1 MAASNP
7 LDGYTVDPST
17 IRYVG
22 RELQRPECILAE
34 PDGTLWAADARG
46 GVTRIAPDGSQRY
59 IGQRADT
66 RFGDGAGDAG
76 AAVQARYTQGTL
88 PNGLAFTADGSI
100 LISNFGT
107 DRLEI
112 MDRDGRTRTLIDNI
126 DGQPIGKVNFVLR
139 DTRDRVWLTVSTRVN
154 PWTRALADRVRD
166 GYVAVVEDGRIRV
179 VADGFHFTNEIR
191 LDAREQ
197 WLYIVETTGP
207 RITRMRL
214 DESRPGE
221 VRLVDRE
228 IFGPAHLGGLPDG
241 IAFDAHG
248 NLWATLIMVDRLI
261 ALTPQG
267 DMRLLLDDGDAE
279 ASALMRRFDAGTLRS
294 EDMQRARHRAVDG
307 QPHLRRPGPAHRVS
321 GQPVRHA
328 HSLLPLACCR
338 LAVGALAPRNQP
350 PRLNSRLTR
359 PTAPSTTA
367 PAATPNKASS
377 NVVASPPVNPPPTA
391 APARWPAPPA
401 RCHGSGWRRRP

>member
-88 PNGLAFTADGSI
+88 PNGLAFAADGSI

-154 PWTRALADRVRD
+154 PWTGAGRPRARRLRRGARRWPHPRGGRRISLHQRNPARRPRAMAVHRGNHRPAHHPHAAGRVPARRSQAGRPRDLRPRPPGRPARRHRVRRARQSV
-166 GYVAVVEDGRIRV
+166 GH
-179 VADGFHFTNEIR
+179 ADHG
-191 LDAREQ
+191 
-197 WLYIVETTGP
+197 
-207 RITRMRL
+207 
-214 DESRPGE
+214 
-221 VRLVDRE
+221 
-228 IFGPAHLGGLPDG
+228 GPAYRAHAPGRHAFAAGRRRRRGQRQPDAALRARCAARTCSARGAIAPWMASITFGGPDLRTVYLGSLFGTRIPCFRSPVPGLPM
-241 IAFDAHG
+241 AH
-248 NLWATLIMVDRLI
+248 WPR
-261 ALTPQG
+261 
-267 DMRLLLDDGDAE
+267 
-279 ASALMRRFDAGTLRS
+279 AGR
-294 EDMQRARHRAVDG
+294 
-307 QPHLRRPGPAHRVS
+307 
-321 GQPVRHA
+321 
-328 HSLLPLACCR
+328 
-338 LAVGALAPRNQP
+338 
-350 PRLNSRLTR
+350 
-359 PTAPSTTA
+359 
-367 PAATPNKASS
+367 
-377 NVVASPPVNPPPTA
+377 
-391 APARWPAPPA
+391 
-401 RCHGSGWRRRP
+401 

>member
-1 MAASNP
+1 
-7 LDGYTVDPST
+7 
-17 IRYVG
+17 
-22 RELQRPECILAE
+22 
-34 PDGTLWAADARG
+34 
-46 GVTRIAPDGSQRY
+46 
-59 IGQRADT
+59 
-66 RFGDGAGDAG
+66 
-76 AAVQARYTQGTL
+76 
-88 PNGLAFTADGSI
+88 
-100 LISNFGT
+100 
-107 DRLEI
+107 
-112 MDRDGRTRTLIDNI
+112 
-126 DGQPIGKVNFVLR
+126 
-139 DTRDRVWLTVSTRVN
+139 
-154 PWTRALADRVRD
+154 
-166 GYVAVVEDGRIRV
+166 
-179 VADGFHFTNEIR
+179 
-191 LDAREQ
+191 
-197 WLYIVETTGP
+197 
-207 RITRMRL
+207 MRL

-279 ASALMRRFDAGTLRS
+279 ASANLMRRFDAGTLRS
-294 EDMQRARHRAVDG
+294 EDMQRARRHRAVDG

-391 APARWPAPPA
+391 AAACAMACPTGAMPWVR
-401 RCHGSGWRRRP
+401 WRRRP